1 TMNSDRLTARF
12 RVEERSVRYSAASLA
27 NVALT
32 IGMTILLVVVLDQG
46 PLGVLVG
53 NFSGTLAV
61 YAVLLAYRRTQLG
74 LEFNTDVF
82 RKLTQGRMPRG
93 AAVIPLTASGRPD

>member
-1 TMNSDRLTARF
+1 MNYDQLTALF
-12 RVEERSVRYSAASLA
+12 RVEERSVSYCDREPQRTSSI
-27 NVALT
+27 T
-32 IGMTILLVVVLDQG
+32 IGITILLVVVLDQG

-74 LEFNTDVF
+74 SRVQHRRLPEDDRV
-82 RKLTQGRMPRG
+82 GH
-93 AAVIPLTASGRPD
+93 AARARR